1 LFEINRTGR
10 NFFLTIQS
18 TAVPTSSWKGSPIG
32 VSQITSATGAKLY
45 ACIGLKQCLAR
56 FKDSPGGS
64 ATALVFLQAPFAP
77 IYSFVIAAPFPT
89 CSLHAKAR
97 HTARFPAFAADE
109 AAAHIANIAP
119 TFVTPPHKA
128 HVCGQDFV
136 ESARL
141 KTKAGDGFLQ
151 RIVISI
157 PEVLF
162 VQFWR

>member
-1 LFEINRTGR
+1 
-10 NFFLTIQS
+10 
-18 TAVPTSSWKGSPIG
+18 
-32 VSQITSATGAKLY
+32 
-45 ACIGLKQCLAR
+45 LKQGLAR

-77 IYSFVIAAPFPT
+77 IFSTVIAPFPT

-109 AAAHIANIAP
+109 AAAHIASIAP
-119 TFVTPPHKA
+119 TFVTPPHQA

-136 ESARL
+136 ESARVKSV

-151 RIVISI
+151 RIVSSA
-157 PEVLF
+157 PELLF
-162 VQFWR
+162 VQFW